1 MRFYSLYVTIIGN
14 IQSEQNFLEGILG
27 FLNLRMMKQV
37 FLFLYQ
43 VESVLTIKK
52 C

>member
-14 IQSEQNFLEGILG
+14 IQSEQNFLEGYLD
-27 FLNLRMMKQV
+27 FLNLRMIKQAL
-37 FLFLYQ
+37 LFTKLN
-43 VESVLTIKK
+43 L